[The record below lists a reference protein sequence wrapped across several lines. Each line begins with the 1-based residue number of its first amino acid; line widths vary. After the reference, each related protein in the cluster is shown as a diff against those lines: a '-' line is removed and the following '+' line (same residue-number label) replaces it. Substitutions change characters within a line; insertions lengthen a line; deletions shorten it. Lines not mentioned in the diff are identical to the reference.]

1 MHHFKYVN
9 FCWDDAKAATLKGA
23 DRLVYR
29 SNLLGSDQ
37 RITNTGG
44 GNTSSKLIEK
54 DPLTG
59 EDVEVLWVK
68 GSGGD
73 LRTAGR
79 EFFSSLYQSKL
90 VGLQASY
97 GARADKGLKS
107 QAEDDMVAAYN
118 HTTFNL
124 NPRPSSIDTPLHS
137 FVPGKFVD
145 HMHPNAIIAIAASKR
160 CVELTREI
168 FAGEMDY
175 VPWMRP
181 GFELG
186 LAMQEISAKNP
197 KCRAIMMGQHG
208 FISWADDDKECY
220 TETLRYIETAATFIE
235 AKYAAKGGDATAF
248 GGAKYQTLPV
258 EKRAEIFAAINPW
271 LRGQV
276 SQQRRF
282 IGTVQDDEKILRFV
296 NSKDAA
302 RLAELGT
309 SCPDHFLRTKIKP
322 LYVKLDGE
330 FESLSPLERF
340 KLALSETDDDSL
352 SKHES
357 FRHNEDS
364 RVKPVQER
372 LKMLLPFVREGRYI
386 TIELNSEGQPEL
398 VLKNISFAESLVK
411 PMGYEFNG
419 KHACENFTEKAVE
432 TLTWAIRFYVNKR
445 LRDERNEC
453 GIAAVTKADS
463 SPEALAHFIA
473 ALKTK
478 LAAGIAQYRKDYATY
493 YEKCKRSNSPAM
505 RDPNPTVVLIPGL
518 GMVAWG
524 KDKSESRVT
533 AEFYNCAVEVM
544 RGAEAIDE
552 YIALPQ
558 QEAFDIEYWLL
569 EEAKLKRMPAEK
581 ELARQVVIVIGAGS
595 GIGKETAHRISKEGA
610 QIVCVD
616 LNEAAA
622 KATADELIAKLG
634 QGIGVAGTG
643 LSGCGPAIGLGA
655 NITGR
660 ASIRSMLDKVALAY
674 GGFDHIAV
682 TAGIFVP
689 SDTTGHIPD
698 DKWALT
704 FGINVTGSYLVADE
718 ASITWRA
725 QGLRGNLVL
734 TTSANAAVAK
744 KGSVAYDCSKAAA
757 NHLVRELAIELS
769 PLVRVNGVAPAT
781 VVQGSAMFPRDRVIG
796 SLAKY
801 NIPYTDDEAT
811 ESLVTK
817 LAQFYADRTLT
828 KSPITPA
835 DQAEAYF
842 LLISNRLSKTTG
854 QVITVDGGLHEAF
867 LR

>member
-1 MHHFKYVN
+1 MPYKFVNYV
-9 FCWDDAKAATLKGA
+9 WDDAKAASLDPVA
-23 DRLVYR
+23 RLVYR

-44 GNTSSKLIEK
+44 GNTSSKIMEK

-59 EDVEVLWVK
+59 GPTEVLWVK

-73 LRTAGR
+73 LRTSLR
-79 EFFSSLYQSKL
+79 ENFSSLYQDKL
-90 VGLQASY
+90 VGLQSVY
-97 GARADKGLKS
+97 GTRADKGLKS
-107 QAEDDMVAAYN
+107 QAEDEMVAMYF

-137 FVPGKFVD
+137 FVPGKHVD
-145 HMHPNAIIAIAASKR
+145 HMHPNAIIAIAASKH
-160 CVELTREI
+160 CVALTKEI
-168 FAGEMDY
+168 FGGRMDY

-186 LAMQEISAKNP
+186 LAMQEICTKNP
-197 KCRAIMMGQHG
+197 ELKAIMMGQHG
-208 FISWADDDKECY
+208 FISWQDDDKACY
-220 TETLRYIETAATFIE
+220 GHTLDFIETAAAYIE
-235 AKYAAKGGDATAF
+235 EKYAAKGGDATAF
-248 GGAKYQTLPV
+248 GGAKYQTLD
-258 EKRAEIFAAINPW
+258 EAKRHEIFAAILPW

-276 SQQRRF
+276 SQFKRF
-282 IGTVQDDEKILRFV
+282 IGTVQEDEKILRFV
-296 NSKDAA
+296 NSKDAP

-322 LYVKLDGE
+322 LYVDWNPQTGDLAELKKLLADG
-330 FESLSPLERF
+330 
-340 KLALSETDDDSL
+340 
-352 SKHES
+352 
-357 FRHNEDS
+357 
-364 RVKPVQER
+364 
-372 LKMLLPFVREGRYI
+372 
-386 TIELNSEGQPEL
+386 L
-398 VLKNISFAESLVK
+398 V
-411 PMGYEFNG
+411 
-419 KHACENFTEKAVE
+419 
-432 TLTWAIRFYVNKR
+432 
-445 LRDERNEC
+445 
-453 GIAAVTKADS
+453 
-463 SPEALAHFIA
+463 
-473 ALKTK
+473 
-478 LAAGIAQYRKDYATY
+478 QYRKDYAAY
-493 YEKCKRSNSPAM
+493 YEACKHANSPKM
-505 RDPNPTVVLIPGL
+505 RDPNPTVILIPGL
-518 GMVAWG
+518 GMIAWG

-569 EEAKLKRMPAEK
+569 EEAKLQRMPAEK
-581 ELARQVVIVIGAGS
+581 ELARQIHIVIGAGS
-595 GIGKETAHRISKEGA
+595 GIGKETAHRLVKEGA
-610 QIVCVD
+610 HIVCVD

-622 KATADELIAKLG
+622 QATAKEITDKYGL
-634 QGIGVAGTG
+634 GIGVAGSG
-643 LSGCGPAIGLGA
+643 ISGCGPAIGLAA
-655 NITGR
+655 NITDR
-660 ASIRSMLDKVALAY
+660 ASIRKMLDQVALAY
-674 GGFDHIAV
+674 GGFDAIEV

-704 FGINVTGSYLVADE
+704 FGINVTGSYFVADE
-718 ASITWRA
+718 AYKTWKE
-725 QGLRGNLVL
+725 QGLKGALVL

-744 KGSVAYDCSKAAA
+744 KGSVAYDTSKAAA
-757 NHLVRELAIELS
+757 NHLVRELAIELA

-801 NIPYTDDEAT
+801 AIPYTDDEET

-828 KSPITPA
+828 KAPITPA

-842 LLISNRLSKTTG
+842 LWVSNRLSKTTG
-854 QVITVDGGLHEAF
+854 QILTVDGGLHEAF

>member
-1 MHHFKYVN
+1 MSTYKYVN
-9 FCWDDAKAATLKGA
+9 YLWDDAKAASLDPVG
-23 DRLVYR
+23 RLVYR

-44 GNTSSKLIEK
+44 GNTSSKIMEK

-59 EDVEVLWVK
+59 KPVEVLWVK

-73 LRTAGR
+73 LRTSNR
-79 EFFSSLYQSKL
+79 DNFSSLYQQKL
-90 VGLQASY
+90 IDLQALY
-97 GARADKGLKS
+97 AARSDKGLKS
-107 QAEDDMVAAYN
+107 QAEDDMVGMYF

-124 NPRPSSIDTPLHS
+124 NPRASSIDTPLHS
-137 FVPGKFVD
+137 FLPGKHVD
-145 HMHPNAIIAIAASKR
+145 HMHPNAIIAIAASANCEK
-160 CVELTREI
+160 LTQEI
-168 FAGEMDY
+168 FGGEMAY

-186 LAMQEISAKNP
+186 LAMQEIAKKNP
-197 KCRAIMMGQHG
+197 KVKAIMMGQHG
-208 FISWADDDKECY
+208 FISWDDDEKVCY
-220 TETLRYIETAATFIE
+220 TRTLDFIEKAAAYIE
-235 AKYAAKGGDATAF
+235 AKYAAKGGDTAAF
-248 GGAKYQTLPV
+248 GGQKYAALD
-258 EKRAEIFAAINPW
+258 EAGRRSAFAAILPW

-282 IGTVQDDEKILRFV
+282 IGTVQDDAKILRFV

-322 LYVKLDGE
+322 LYVDWN
-330 FESLSPLERF
+330 PQ
-340 KLALSETDDDSL
+340 A
-352 SKHES
+352 
-357 FRHNEDS
+357 ED
-364 RVKPVQER
+364 
-372 LKMLLPFVREGRYI
+372 L
-386 TIELNSEGQPEL
+386 
-398 VLKNISFAESLVK
+398 
-411 PMGYEFNG
+411 
-419 KHACENFTEKAVE
+419 
-432 TLTWAIRFYVNKR
+432 
-445 LRDERNEC
+445 
-453 GIAAVTKADS
+453 
-463 SPEALAHFIA
+463 A
-473 ALKTK
+473 ALKKK
-478 LAAGIAQYRKDYATY
+478 LAAGLEQYRKDYASY
-493 YEKCKRSNSPAM
+493 YAKCKHANSPAM

-518 GMVAWG
+518 GMIAWG

-544 RGAEAIDE
+544 RGAEAIDT

-581 ELARQVVIVIGAGS
+581 ELARQIVVVIGAGS
-595 GIGKETAHRISKEGA
+595 GIGKETAHRLVKEGA
-610 QIVCVD
+610 HLVCVD

-622 KATADELIAKLG
+622 KATAKEITDKYGL
-634 QGIGVAGTG
+634 GIGVAGTG
-643 LSGCGPAIGLGA
+643 LSNCGPALGLAA
-655 NITGR
+655 NITDR
-660 ASIRSMLDKVALAY
+660 ASIRRMLDDVALAY
-674 GGFDHIAV
+674 GGFDSICV

-689 SDTTGHIPD
+689 SDTSGHIPD

-704 FGINVTGSYLVADE
+704 FNINVTGSYLVGDE
-718 ASITWRA
+718 AYKTWKE
-725 QGLRGNLVL
+725 QGLTGNLVL
-734 TTSANAAVAK
+734 TTSANAVVSK
-744 KGSVAYDCSKAAA
+744 KGSVAYDTSKAAA

-801 NIPYTDDEAT
+801 KIPYTDDEAT

-842 LLISNRLSKTTG
+842 LLVTKRLSKTTG
-854 QVITVDGGLHEAF
+854 QVVTVDGGLHEAF